1 MKKYLTL
8 LSLSLIS
15 CATEL
20 EDSASSNL
28 NKIIT
33 SESFRLCTTM
43 DSDVGSLTGRVSY
56 RGTYWEPGQTI
67 RIKFLNGDEYV
78 QNKVKQYANEW
89 LQYSNLKFE
98 WVTGNEIASI
108 KIGFKWKGDESSW
121 SKIGKNSSLYSPS
134 MNYGWFD
141 NTTSEDEFRRV
152 IMHEFG
158 HALGFAHEHQNPIS
172 PIQWNTAVV
181 YNYYAQL
188 GWNKERVDHN
198 ILNKF
203 SANDVDYTNFD
214 EQSIMLYSF
223 PSYFT
228 LNGYSTS
235 WNTFLS
241 DEDKVSANKLY
252 PPVLAA
258 PYKNKLF
265 PGQILKGGESFRQG
279 GLQSYEL
286 KMTTDGNLHISKGG
300 LMRWQTM
307 TAGNPG
313 SYAIMQTDGNFA
325 VISKLGKILWS
336 SGTSGNLEAHI
347 DFSFFTGFLEIKDFF
362 NRLIQRL

>member
-1 MKKYLTL
+1 MLL
-8 LSLSLIS
+8 LSLNLLS
-15 CATEL
+15 CATDV

-28 NKIIT
+28 NT
-33 SESFRLCTTM
+33 NQTAESIRLCTTI
-43 DSDVGSLTGRVSY
+43 DSDIGNPTGRVSY

-78 QNKVKQYANEW
+78 QNKVKQCATEW

-98 WVTGNEIASI
+98 WVTSNEIASI
-108 KIGFKWKGDESSW
+108 KIAFKWKGDESSW
-121 SKIGKNSSLYSPS
+121 SKIGKYSTIYSPS

-141 NTTSEDEFRRV
+141 NNTPEQEFRRV
-152 IMHEFG
+152 ITHEFG

-172 PIQWNTAVV
+172 PIQWNTTAV
-181 YNYYAQL
+181 YNYYAQV
-188 GWNKERVDHN
+188 GWDKERVNHN

-203 SANDVDYTNFD
+203 SANDVDYTDFD

-228 LNGYSTS
+228 LNGYSTP

-241 DEDKVSANKLY
+241 DEDKASANKLY
-252 PPVLAA
+252 PPDSVD

-265 PGQILKGGESFRQG
+265 PGQILKSGESF
-279 GLQSYEL
+279 GLPGLYSYVL
-286 KMTTDGNLHISKGG
+286 KMTSNGNLQISKGALIKWHTKTDGNPE
-300 LMRWQTM
+300 
-307 TAGNPG
+307 A
-313 SYAIMQTDGNFA
+313 YAIMQTDGNF
-325 VISKLGKILWS
+325 VVMSKSGKILWS

-347 DFSFFTGFLEIKDFF
+347 QFNSTGYLEIKDFS
-362 NRLIQRL
+362 NQVIWRS